1 MNRERVLAA
10 AQKTR
15 RIGPRPLLLMQYVAH
30 RALRAAGQRRLR
42 ANYEQLVA
50 TSRAPASL
58 RLPPVHFPAAR
69 ELPHELTEPA
79 ARLEA
84 EAEQILAHKIDL
96 LGSGVVSLGAEIDWH
111 ADFKSG
117 YRWEPA
123 FYADVEV
130 TRLDDAS
137 DAKVPWELSRG
148 HHLLT
153 LARASRLVD
162 DDRFV
167 LELERQFSSWL
178 DENPTGYGIN
188 WTNPM
193 EVAIRAVNWIWA
205 LRTLNGRRRIDPI
218 LFARITASLQ
228 AHARHIARNLEGS
241 PDLRSNHYLA
251 DLLGLF
257 VLGATVTGDRRLNR
271 HASHAR
277 RELERQIRAQ
287 VHDDGVGF
295 EASLPYH
302 ALALEMFLVA
312 RIAADWTEVPFSDR
326 YEARLSSMLA
336 ATRALRHPDGRLP
349 QIGDTDSGRILPAG
363 FDRPPS
369 ADHLLWLGA
378 AVLGLERPTAGSPHE
393 EVAWTLGIDAWQRA
407 RNLSEPS
414 QPRSAA
420 FPRGG
425 FYVMRGARAHAVVRC
440 GDVGQN
446 GNGGHSHNDACSFE
460 LSYGRPFVVDCGTYV
475 YTSDPS
481 ARNEFRS
488 TKAHNTVIVA
498 GNEINPLAG
507 QGLFDLRQVAR
518 TKLEEWDDTGHSL
531 RLVVSHD
538 GYRRLDPPVVH
549 RRTFE
554 LDRSTDRLSVAD
566 ELLGSGRQEA
576 MALLHLASGVTVDR
590 LDDDSYTLRMGN
602 EEIALVFSG
611 DITIEV
617 SEAWVSDRYGQ
628 RTRAPLISA
637 SVSGELPLRFDFA
650 FAPAGVAALAPVEA
664 SSAEA
669 GR

>member
-1 MNRERVLAA
+1 MNRERVRAA
-10 AQKTR
+10 AEKTR
-15 RIGPRPLLLMQYVAH
+15 RIGPRPLLLMQYFTH
-30 RALRAAGQRRLR
+30 RVLKGAGQRRLR
-42 ANYEQLVA
+42 ANYERLVA
-50 TSRAPASL
+50 TSRASATL
-58 RLPPVHFPAAR
+58 RLPPVHFPSVR
-69 ELPHELTEPA
+69 ELPEELTEAA

-84 EAEQILAHKIDL
+84 EAEQILDHRVDL

-117 YRWEPA
+117 YRWAPA
-123 FYADVEV
+123 FYPDVEV

-153 LARASRLVD
+153 LARAARLVD

-167 LELERQFSSWL
+167 VELERQFSSWL

-205 LRTLNGRRRIDPI
+205 LRTLQDWQQVDPV
-218 LFARITASLQ
+218 LLARIAASLQ

-257 VLGATVTGDRRLNR
+257 VLGATLTGDARLTR
-271 HASHAR
+271 HARHAR
-277 RELERQIRAQ
+277 RELERQIRVQ
-287 VHDDGVGF
+287 VHEDGVGF

-302 ALALEMFLVA
+302 ALSLEMFLVA
-312 RIAADWTEVPFSDR
+312 RIAADWTGASFSGN
-326 YEARLSSMLA
+326 YEARLRTMLA
-336 ATRALRHPDGRLP
+336 ATQALRHPDGRLP
-349 QIGDTDSGRILPAG
+349 QIGDSDSGRILPAS

-378 AVLGLERPTAGSPHE
+378 AVLGLERPLAGPPNE
-393 EVAWTLGIDAWQRA
+393 EVAWTLGADAWQRA
-407 RNLSEPS
+407 RGLPEPSEP
-414 QPRSAA
+414 QSAA

-425 FYVMRGARAHAVVRC
+425 FYVMHGARAHAVVRC

-475 YTSDPS
+475 YTSDAA

-488 TKAHNTVIVA
+488 TRAHNTVIVA
-498 GNEINPLAG
+498 DSEINPLTS
-507 QGLFDLRQVAR
+507 QGLFTLRQVAR
-518 TKLEEWDDTGHSL
+518 PKLEEWQDTAHSL

-566 ELLGSGRQEA
+566 ELLGSGWQEA
-576 MALLHLASGVTVDR
+576 TALLHLATGVAVHR
-590 LDDDSYTLRMGN
+590 LDDARYTLRTGN
-602 EEIALVFSG
+602 EEISLVFS
-611 DITIEV
+611 DAITVEV
-617 SEAWVSDRYGQ
+617 SEGWVSDRYGN
-628 RTRAPLISA
+628 RTRAPMISA
-637 SVSGELPLRFDFA
+637 SATGELPLRFGFA
-650 FAPAGVAALAPVEA
+650 FAPAGAAALATVEA
-664 SSAEA
+664 SIAEA
-669 GR
+669 IR